1 MKPPLAAALIALTF
15 VAFQSHRAQD
25 SELAEIIGDPSP
37 DKKFAV
43 RTTYDPS
50 FANDEDIKAGVI
62 SWDATRAIDLVAM
75 PSKEVVLNLAT
86 EESRLA
92 AAVWSQDSKWLAYA
106 LSGGQRVT
114 DAYVCRKSGDKF
126 EEIKAES
133 LTVDSG
139 GSARNQYVTP
149 LRWSKPGTL
158 VLKQYTIFRGGDGES
173 TIEFTVRFDQN
184 GKFHV
189 TNRKKVKNEDE

>member
-15 VAFQSHRAQD
+15 VAFQTDRAQD

-50 FANDEDIKAGVI
+50 LAKDEDVKAGVI
-62 SWDATRAIDLVAM
+62 SRDATRAIDLLAM

-92 AAVWSQDSKWLAYA
+92 AAVWSQDSKWFAYA

-126 EEIKAES
+126 EPINTEHLDVPA
-133 LTVDSG
+133 G
-139 GSARNQYVTP
+139 GDPRNQYITP
-149 LRWSKPGTL
+149 LRWLKPGTL
-158 VLKQYTIFRGGDGES
+158 VLEQYTIFRGGAGES
-173 TIEFTVRFDQN
+173 NFEFTVRFDDS

-189 TNRKKVKNEDE
+189 INRKKVKHKDE

>member
-1 MKPPLAAALIALTF
+1 MKFPPVLRLSGVILFAGTLLATE
-15 VAFQSHRAQD
+15 QD
-25 SELAEIIGDPSP
+25 SLEEKIDDPSP

-43 RTTYDPS
+43 RTSYDPS
-50 FANDEDIKAGVI
+50 LTNDEDVKAGVI

-126 EEIKAES
+126 EAIKAES
-133 LTVDSG
+133 LTVDAG
-139 GSARNQYVTP
+139 GSPRNQYVTP
-149 LRWSKPGTL
+149 LRWLKPGTL